1 VLEDM
6 QAAAAELANGAG
18 GDENLSGSDS
28 ESSDSENDERGE
40 EGDWEDAEDEDKIP
54 AKQTK
59 KILSCVD
66 KVRHS

>member
-1 VLEDM
+1 M
-6 QAAAAELANGAG
+6 QAVVAELANGAG

-28 ESSDSENDERGE
+28 ESSDSENDEKGE
-40 EGDWEDAEDEDKIP
+40 EGEWEDVVEEDKIL
-54 AKQTK
+54 AKRNK